1 MSSRMRIAAVMVPL
15 AAVAAVTAT
24 AWASVPDTPVRAG
37 RAHEV
42 LPSADGDAGYLAW
55 TQNSA
60 ARPKHYDA
68 FVSLSGAPKVMV
80 NATGTSGYNGGID
93 GTTLVYQ
100 QVRRGQSDLHLFDL
114 ATHQRSIP
122 AVVNTPQWEW
132 RPSISGPWLLFGREN
147 LRTRPVKSR
156 VLLYNTDTSQLIT
169 LVDTPGF
176 SQPGQVNGDF
186 AVYTHC
192 GRVTC
197 NVFRYQIS
205 TGQRVK
211 MPNALSRRV
220 QYAPSVSA
228 DGTVYYAS
236 SRFTCGKDVRI
247 RRFVAGDATASLMT
261 ILPAGRDIN
270 TTYAD
275 DMTDGTTR
283 VLHDRASCK
292 GSSDDIYQ
300 VVDP

>member
-1 MSSRMRIAAVMVPL
+1 MSSRMRMAAVMLPL
-15 AAVAAVTAT
+15 AVVAAVTAT
-24 AWASVPDTPVRAG
+24 AWASLADTPVRAG
-37 RAHEV
+37 RVSEA

-55 TQNSA
+55 SQNSA
-60 ARPKHYDA
+60 AKPKHYDA
-68 FVSLSGAPKVMV
+68 FVSLSGAPKVTV

-100 QVRRGQSDLHLFDL
+100 QVKRGQSDLRLFDL
-114 ATHQRSIP
+114 ATQQRSIP
-122 AVVNTPQWEW
+122 AGVNTPQWEW
-132 RPSISGPWLLFGREN
+132 RPSISGQWLMFGREN
-147 LRTRPVKSR
+147 LRTRPVKTR
-156 VLLYNTDTSQLIT
+156 VLLYNTATSQTIT
-169 LVDTPGF
+169 LVDTAGV
-176 SQPGQVNGDF
+176 SEPGQLNGDY

-228 DGTVYYAS
+228 AGTVYYAS

-247 RRFVAGDATASLMT
+247 RRFVVGDASASLMT
-261 ILPAGRDIN
+261 LLPAGRDVH

-275 DMTDGTTR
+275 DMSDGTTR

-292 GSSDDIYQ
+292 GSSNDIYQ
-300 VVDP
+300 VIDP

>member
-1 MSSRMRIAAVMVPL
+1 MNSRMRIAAAMLSL
-15 AAVAAVTAT
+15 AVVAAVTAT

-37 RAHEV
+37 RSHEV

-60 ARPKHYDA
+60 AKPKHYDA
-68 FVSLSGAPKVMV
+68 FVSTSGAPKVMV
-80 NATGTSGYNGGID
+80 NAAGTSGYNGGID

-100 QVRRGQSDLHLFDL
+100 QVRRGQSDLRLFDL
-114 ATHQRSIP
+114 VTHQRSIP
-122 AVVNTPQWEW
+122 TGVNTPQWEW

-147 LRTRPVKSR
+147 LRSRPVKTR
-156 VLLYNTDTSQLIT
+156 VLLYNTITSQTIT
-169 LVDTPGF
+169 LVDTPGH
-176 SQPGQVNGDF
+176 SEPGQVNGDY

-192 GRVTC
+192 GKVTC

-211 MPNALSRRV
+211 MPNASARRV

-236 SRFTCGKDVRI
+236 SLFACGKDVRI
-247 RRFVAGDATASLMT
+247 RRFVVGNAVASLMT
-261 ILPAGRDIN
+261 ILPAGRDIH

-275 DMTDGTTR
+275 DMADGTTR

-292 GSSDDIYQ
+292 GGADDIYQ

>member
-1 MSSRMRIAAVMVPL
+1 MRIAAVMLPL
-15 AAVAAVTAT
+15 AVVSAVTAT

-37 RAHEV
+37 RSHEA

-80 NATGTSGYNGGID
+80 NATGTSGYNGGMD

-100 QVRRGQSDLHLFDL
+100 QVRRGQSDLRLFDL
-114 ATHQRSIP
+114 GTHQRSIP
-122 AVVNTPQWEW
+122 AGVNTPQWEW
-132 RPSISGPWLLFGREN
+132 RPSISGQWLMFGREN
-147 LRTRPVKSR
+147 LRTRPVKTR
-156 VLLYNTDTSQLIT
+156 VLLYNTATSQTIT
-169 LVDTPGF
+169 LVDTAGL
-176 SQPGQVNGDF
+176 SEPGQVNGDY

-192 GRVTC
+192 GRLTC

-205 TGQRVK
+205 T
-211 MPNALSRRV
+211 ALSRRV

-236 SRFTCGKDVRI
+236 SRFACGKDVRI
-247 RRFVAGDATASLMT
+247 RRFVVGDASASLMT
-261 ILPAGRDIN
+261 IMPAGRDIH

-275 DMTDGTTR
+275 DMTEGTTR
-283 VLHDRASCK
+283 VLHDRASCT

>member
-1 MSSRMRIAAVMVPL
+1 MSTRKRIAAVIVPL
-15 AAVAAVTAT
+15 AVVAAVTAT
-24 AWASVPDTPVRAG
+24 AWASVADTPVRAG
-37 RAHEV
+37 RSHEE

-60 ARPKHYDA
+60 ARPRHYDA
-68 FVSLSGAPKVMV
+68 FESLSGAPKVMV

-100 QVRRGQSDLHLFDL
+100 QVRRGQSDLRLFDL
-114 ATHQRSIP
+114 ARHQRSIP
-122 AVVNTPQWEW
+122 AGVNTPQWEW
-132 RPSISGPWLLFGREN
+132 RPSISGAWLMFGRET
-147 LRTRPVKSR
+147 LRTRPVKTR
-156 VLLYNTDTSQLIT
+156 VLLHNTATSQTIT
-169 LVDTPGF
+169 LVDAPGL
-176 SQPGQVNGDF
+176 SEPGQVNGDY

-205 TGQRVK
+205 TGHRMK
-211 MPNALSRRV
+211 MPNTLSRRV

-247 RRFVAGDATASLMT
+247 RRFVAGDTVASLMT

-283 VLHDRASCK
+283 VLHDRASCT

>member
-1 MSSRMRIAAVMVPL
+1 MSSRMRIAAVMLPL
-15 AAVAAVTAT
+15 AVVAAVTAA

-37 RAHEV
+37 RASEA

-55 TQNSA
+55 SQNSA
-60 ARPKHYDA
+60 AKPKHYDA
-68 FVSLSGAPKVMV
+68 FMSLSGAPKLMV

-100 QVRRGQSDLHLFDL
+100 QVRRGQSDLRLFDL
-114 ATHQRSIP
+114 VTQQRSIP
-122 AVVNTPQWEW
+122 GGVNTPQWEW
-132 RPSISGPWLLFGREN
+132 RPSISGQWLMFGREN
-147 LRTRPVKSR
+147 LRTRPVKTR
-156 VLLYNTDTSQLIT
+156 VLLYNTATSQTIT
-169 LVDTPGF
+169 LVDTAGL
-176 SQPGQVNGDF
+176 SEPGQVNGDY

-236 SRFTCGKDVRI
+236 SRFTCGNDVRI
-247 RRFVAGDATASLMT
+247 RRFVVGDASASLMT
-261 ILPAGRDIN
+261 LLPAGRDIH

-275 DMTDGTTR
+275 DMSDGTTR

-292 GSSDDIYQ
+292 GSSNDIFQ
-300 VVDP
+300 VIDP